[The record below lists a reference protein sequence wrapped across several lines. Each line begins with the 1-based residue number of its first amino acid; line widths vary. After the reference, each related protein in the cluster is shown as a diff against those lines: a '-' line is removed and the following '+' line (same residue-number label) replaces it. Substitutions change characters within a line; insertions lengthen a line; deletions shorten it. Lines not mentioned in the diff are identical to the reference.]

1 MNFIEPAHLQGVIK
15 GFPSSSVS
23 SKQILQALPLS
34 SPAPLMLS
42 FSPPIIFSF
51 APFIPLLR
59 ITLNECVLLC
69 EGYLGRLIP
78 VLKLL
83 VLCSV
88 IKVREHVVS
97 IEAHVFVESC
107 GVDCKLGDIV
117 CAVSS
122 PRH

>member
-59 ITLNECVLLC
+59 ITQICVLLS
-69 EGYLGRLIP
+69 EGYLRRLIP
-78 VLKLL
+78 VLKLQ
-83 VLCSV
+83 VLGSV
-88 IKVREHVVS
+88 IEARQRVVS
-97 IEAHVFVESC
+97 IEAHVFVESS
-107 GVDCKLGDIV
+107 GVNCKLGDVV
-117 CAVSS
+117 CAMSS
-122 PRH
+122 AWN